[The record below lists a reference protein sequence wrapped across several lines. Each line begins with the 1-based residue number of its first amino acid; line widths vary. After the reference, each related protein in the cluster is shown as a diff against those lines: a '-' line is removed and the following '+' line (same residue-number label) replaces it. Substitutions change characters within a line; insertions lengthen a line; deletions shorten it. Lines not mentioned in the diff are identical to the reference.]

1 MANLGKEN
9 EIVEFKES
17 TAEFD
22 KACKAI
28 VAMLNKSGKGTIYF
42 GVKDG
47 GDVIGQNVGKD
58 TLSTL
63 TDRIKNSIKPSIY
76 PTITK
81 LEIDGKNV
89 ISVSFSGT
97 NKPYA
102 YKGSFYIR
110 VEQQNLVVDP
120 LVLREII
127 KEGHEYNDVWENE
140 LTNYGIN
147 DVDEESVDLYY
158 RQAVA
163 MGRINKFEH
172 TTEELLTQLN
182 LMVNGKLTNAG
193 LYLFGKKSPIVYKA
207 VEYPTTERLNPI
219 DLKRFEGNIFSLI
232 NQVINFI
239 NQKMRWKVEIIDIQR
254 KEIPEIPVVAI
265 REVVINSLVHG
276 DYHADSEHQVTIDPE
291 SIEIYNPGIFGEYT
305 PRDYVERVIPSRTK
319 HKVIQG
325 IIFKAFDVETL
336 GRGLKRM
343 DNACKEYNVNWDYTK
358 YSFGFSLSFDRV
370 NKNNQEE
377 SNIELSI
384 KAKKLIEYIKAN
396 NNVLLSIKEAM
407 NYLNIKDRNARMIIN
422 ELISVGYIVRKG
434 SNKNGFWELNKN

>member
-42 GVKDG
+42 GVKDC

-63 TDRIKNSIKPSIY
+63 TDRIKDSIKPSIY

-127 KEGHEYNDVWENE
+127 KDENSGPNF
-140 LTNYGIN
+140 TYI
-147 DVDEESVDLYY
+147 
-158 RQAVA
+158 
-163 MGRINKFEH
+163 F
-172 TTEELLTQLN
+172 
-182 LMVNGKLTNAG
+182 
-193 LYLFGKKSPIVYKA
+193 
-207 VEYPTTERLNPI
+207 
-219 DLKRFEGNIFSLI
+219 NIFCHI
-232 NQVINFI
+232 NLFLNFI
-239 NQKMRWKVEIIDIQR
+239 LFLCFLFLFVPN
-254 KEIPEIPVVAI
+254 
-265 REVVINSLVHG
+265 
-276 DYHADSEHQVTIDPE
+276 
-291 SIEIYNPGIFGEYT
+291 
-305 PRDYVERVIPSRTK
+305 
-319 HKVIQG
+319 
-325 IIFKAFDVETL
+325 
-336 GRGLKRM
+336 
-343 DNACKEYNVNWDYTK
+343 
-358 YSFGFSLSFDRV
+358 
-370 NKNNQEE
+370 
-377 SNIELSI
+377 
-384 KAKKLIEYIKAN
+384 
-396 NNVLLSIKEAM
+396 
-407 NYLNIKDRNARMIIN
+407 
-422 ELISVGYIVRKG
+422 
-434 SNKNGFWELNKN
+434 